1 MSLLS
6 PALNRIEKNFADADL
21 LVRKKVVLLFYWNII
36 LLFIMIL
43 LTSGSI
49 FISLERFIQFSL
61 FTGTISAGS
70 IISII
75 FILNGKS
82 DEAAL
87 AAVISCSAVVGI
99 GLLGKYMLAPHASFA
114 LAYFSAPI
122 IVLGALFST
131 KIIVSIM
138 TLYFLICQSA
148 LFFALKVK
156 FDGMMID
163 SIKNSYLDCVTATI
177 ITYLISLMIIQTM
190 IGVIMLMKE
199 ENARG
204 AKQIGYISNLL
215 STIKNTSDMLQKSI
229 NVTNE
234 AIRTLSGNSQNQA
247 SSMEELSATIE
258 EIAAGSINAADTTM
272 LQNDSIQN
280 LVEIINR
287 LSESIIRIN
296 DFGQNISALFA
307 EFSSH
312 VEEGERSSVFL
323 DETNKVL
330 LENSNNILTIA
341 SIMNDFFDR
350 INLLALNASIEAAR
364 AGDNGRGFAVV
375 ADEISKL
382 ADGSTNELK
391 QITDLIMKN
400 KQDAES
406 GNRIIGDI
414 ISFLRLLQK
423 KSGWLQ
429 EHSKNII
436 NEINSQ
442 KQLRDTMDA
451 SATEVNVKSDLILN
465 IMKEQQLAINEVAR
479 SIEITNGIVQ
489 NNSEHTEKL
498 GENSDN
504 LVAIAETLA
513 KELDKGRREEVNLE
527 NLKN

>member
-1 MSLLS
+1 MSILKGL
-6 PALNRIEKNFADADL
+6 IEKIEKKYSNSDL
-21 LVRKKVVLLFYWNII
+21 LVRRKAILLFYWNFI
-36 LLFIMIL
+36 LLFIMIM
-43 LTSGSI
+43 LTIGSM
-49 FISLERFIQFSL
+49 FISLERFMQFSL
-61 FTGTISAGS
+61 FTGTIGAGCV
-70 IISII
+70 ISII
-75 FILNGKS
+75 FILSGRS
-82 DEAAL
+82 GEAAL
-87 AAVISCSAVVGI
+87 SSLISCSAVVGV

-138 TLYFLICQSA
+138 TLYFLICQTA
-148 LFFALKVK
+148 LFYALKFK
-156 FDGMMID
+156 FDGMIID

-204 AKQIGYISNLL
+204 MKQIDYISNLL
-215 STIKNTSDMLQKSI
+215 TTIRNTSDMLQNSI
-229 NVTNE
+229 SVTKE
-234 AIRTLSGNSQNQA
+234 SIFTISGNSQNQA

-258 EIAAGSINAADTTM
+258 EIAAGSINAADTTK
-272 LQNDSIQN
+272 LQNELVQN
-280 LVEIINR
+280 LVIIINR
-287 LSESIIRIN
+287 LSDSIIRMD
-296 DFGQNISALFA
+296 DFGRNISTLFA

-330 LENSNNILTIA
+330 LENSNNILSIA
-341 SIMNDFFDR
+341 SIMNDFFER

-364 AGDNGRGFAVV
+364 AGDNGRGFGVV

-382 ADGSTNELK
+382 ADGSTSELK

-406 GNRIIGDI
+406 GNRIIGEI

-429 EHSKNII
+429 EHSKNILE
-436 NEINSQ
+436 EINSQ
-442 KQLRDTMDA
+442 RQLRDTMDA
-451 SATEVNVKSDLILN
+451 SATEVSVKSDLILN
-465 IMKEQQLAINEVAR
+465 IMTEQQRAIDEVAR
-479 SIEITNGIVQ
+479 SIEITNSIVQ
-489 NNSEHTEKL
+489 NNTEHTDKL
-498 GENSDN
+498 GENSDS
-504 LVAIAETLA
+504 LAAIAETLA
-513 KELDKGRREEVNLE
+513 KELESGRHEGIN
-527 NLKN
+527 